1 MAKTISPIWKK
12 IIFYTAIV
20 FLILFLSWL
29 LSSCNVA
36 KREAKRDV
44 VAVNRVKA
52 DINLLVQAGESY
64 RTLFPCS
71 NDSIIKTI
79 HDTTTNTLTKT
90 VKHTDTVV
98 KNGIQY
104 IFHTDT
110 AFFEKTKTVYQ
121 NTIVTD
127 HELENRRKDTI
138 NSLRLQLATQNGT
151 IGEIRTNL
159 SDANKGANKWH
170 LYFWL
175 LFAGAIVSHV
185 VRSYASGLFSGIFKA
200 IKK

>member
-1 MAKTISPIWKK
+1 MV
-12 IIFYTAIV
+12 IV
-20 FLILFLSWL
+20 FILFMCYL
-29 LSSCNVA
+29 LSGCNVA
-36 KREAKRDV
+36 KKEQRRDV
-44 VAVNRVKA
+44 AAVNRVKA
-52 DINLLVQAGESY
+52 DVTLLVQAGEAY
-64 RTLFPCS
+64 RNLFPCS

-79 HDTTTNTLTKT
+79 HDTTTNTLIKT
-90 VKHTDTVV
+90 VRHTDTLI
-98 KNGIQY
+98 KDGTKY

-159 SDANKGANKWH
+159 SDARKGANKWH

-185 VRSYASGLFSGIFKA
+185 VRSYIGGWFSGIFK
-200 IKK
+200 KKQ